1 MFEWEEDYKIGL
13 PEMDAEHLVLFALIN
28 QIEINVNGEKAD
40 DCLRDVLGALLSY
53 VTFHFSHEQ
62 EVMAAHGYPGLADH
76 IRQHEE
82 FSKTVHAMAEDDAE
96 GGLEAALKLRGVV
109 LNWLINHILRADADY
124 AAYIRGK

>member
-53 VTFHFSHEQ
+53 VTFHFAHEQ
-62 EVMAAHGYPGLADH
+62 DVMAAHGYPDLADH

-82 FSKTVHAMAEDDAE
+82 FSKAIHDLAEEEAG
-96 GGLEAALKLRGVV
+96 GGLETALKLRGMV
-109 LNWLINHILRADADY
+109 LNWLINHILRADVAY
-124 AAYIRGK
+124 ATYIRGK

>member
-40 DCLRDVLGALLSY
+40 ECLRDVLGALLSY
-53 VTFHFSHEQ
+53 VTFHFTNEQ
-62 EVMAAHGYPGLADH
+62 ELMAAHGYPGLADH

-82 FSKTVHAMAEDDAE
+82 FSRTIHELAQAGAE

-109 LNWLINHILRADADY
+109 LNWLINHILRADVDY
-124 AAYIRGK
+124 ATFIRGK

>member
-13 PEMDAEHLVLFALIN
+13 PAMDAEHLVLFALIN

-40 DCLRDVLGALLSY
+40 ECLRDVLGALLSY
-53 VTFHFSHEQ
+53 VTFHFANEQ
-62 EVMAAHGYPGLADH
+62 ELMAAHGYPGLADH

-82 FSKTVHAMAEDDAE
+82 FSRTVHELAKAGAE

-109 LNWLINHILRADADY
+109 LNWLINHILRADVDY
-124 AAYIRGK
+124 ATFIRGK